1 MQHAVR
7 SLSQTFFYLALPCL
21 YGQLARTGQ
30 RTVSHLRQFRLQL
43 FNLNHLLLCGITVRD
58 INDGKNVQSKINP
71 IWRRNHPAVR
81 ISPPNISRKDTLGR
95 WSTPSLSVKAL
106 IGDSSPGP
114 AFSSSPGTT
123 PSPSDSPPPGSA
135 SSAPGLPA
143 ASSVGTPTSSTSV
156 FLPNPVLPSSFI
168 SFPRFSTW
176 HCGYG
181 DSHAAPL
188 LPALSLYCGQP

>member
-1 MQHAVR
+1 MA
-7 SLSQTFFYLALPCL
+7 
-21 YGQLARTGQ
+21 
-30 RTVSHLRQFRLQL
+30 
-43 FNLNHLLLCGITVRD
+43 
-58 INDGKNVQSKINP
+58 KNVQSKINP

-123 PSPSDSPPPGSA
+123 PSPSDSPRPARPPLLRDFRQ
-135 SSAPGLPA
+135 LPPWA
-143 ASSVGTPTSSTSV
+143 HRRVPRPF

-188 LPALSLYCGQP
+188 LPALSLYYGQP